1 MYTYRL
7 TSANHLERIETPS
20 PAPEE
25 GKIKIR
31 VTKVLVCNADAS
43 IYSGDLKV
51 KKPIIPGRIAVGM
64 VAENTPLYPK
74 NTRVLLHTYVP
85 MPDRGTEKKDF
96 SLDEIGTRGRTLD
109 GFLRDFVM
117 LSPDE
122 FTPLPDSVP
131 DEKALLVH
139 HIALAKEAVDRLDAQ
154 KGDHVVVVGANMLG
168 IFISQLLIYQQ
179 AAPILVDSD
188 PARLDFARRCGIYYT
203 MLTDENLL
211 DNVASV
217 TGGRLANGA
226 IYVTEASS
234 VSDWAIPF
242 SLCAKEKRVVY
253 AGTNTRGLDLSLDTA
268 MRKEL
273 TICGVPN
280 GKDCLEMAINLLV
293 SDGVD
298 LTSFIAVKT
307 RVEEASAL
315 LKDFASHFEH
325 DLNEINFLTLI

>member
-7 TSANHLERIETPS
+7 TSANNLERIETPS

-31 VTKVLVCNADAS
+31 VTKVLIGNLDAS

-51 KKPIIPGRIAVGM
+51 RKPLIPGRFAVGM
-64 VAENTPLYPK
+64 VAENTPIYPK

-85 MPDRGTEKKDF
+85 MPDKGTEKKDF
-96 SLDEIGTRGRTLD
+96 SLDEIATRGRTRD

-117 LSPDE
+117 LSPSE

-139 HIALAKEAVDRLDAQ
+139 HIALAKEAVDKLSAQ

-179 AAPILVDSD
+179 SAPILVDGD

-203 MLTDENLL
+203 MLDDESLL

-234 VSDWAIPF
+234 VSDWTIPF
-242 SLCAKEKRVVY
+242 ALCAREKRVVY
-253 AGTNTRGLDLSLDTA
+253 AGTNTRADLNLDVA

-298 LTSFIAVKT
+298 LTSFVAVKT

-315 LKDFASHFEH
+315 LKDFTSHFEH
-325 DLNEINFLTLI
+325 DLSEINFLTLI

>member
-1 MYTYRL
+1 MYIYRL
-7 TSANHLERIETPS
+7 SSANNLERVEVPS

-31 VTKVLVCNADAS
+31 ITKVLVGNADAS
-43 IYSGDLKV
+43 IYTGDLKV
-51 KKPIIPGRIAVGM
+51 KKPIIPGRFAVGM

-85 MPDRGTEKKDF
+85 MPDTGTEKKDF
-96 SLDEIGTRGRTLD
+96 SLDEIGVHGKTLD

-117 LSPDE
+117 LSPSE

-139 HIALAKEAVDRLDAQ
+139 HIALAKEAVDRLGAQ
-154 KGDHVVVVGANMLG
+154 KGDHVMVVGANILG

-179 AAPILVDSD
+179 AAPILVDGD
-188 PARLDFARRCGIYYT
+188 PDRLEFARRSGVYYT

-217 TGGRLANGA
+217 TGGKLADGA

-242 SLCAKEKRVVY
+242 SLCAREKRVVY
-253 AGTNTRGLDLSLDTA
+253 AGTNTRGIDLSLDLA

-298 LTSFIAVKT
+298 LTSFVAVKT
-307 RVEEASAL
+307 RVEDASAL
-315 LKDFASHFEH
+315 LKDFTSHFEH
-325 DLNEINFLTLI
+325 DLNEINFLTLL